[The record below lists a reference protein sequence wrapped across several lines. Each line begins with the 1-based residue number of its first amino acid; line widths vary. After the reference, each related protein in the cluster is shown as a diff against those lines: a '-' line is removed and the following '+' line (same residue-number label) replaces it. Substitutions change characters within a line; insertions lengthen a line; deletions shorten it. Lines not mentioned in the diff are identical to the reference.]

1 MIATN
6 LPADE
11 LVRRAG
17 GLKLAATTFGVTQRS
32 IVRWLREGLPV
43 SRCDAAAVALGCHEL
58 ELWTADEI
66 STALS
71 ASHQRDTE
79 RYSRSADQVRL
90 CWLAAHLGKHPSEL
104 ELPADLANL
113 SPVVARRYATLVT
126 QRESR

>member
-17 GLKLAATTFGVTQRS
+17 GLRLAANAIGCTPRT
-32 IVRWLREGLPV
+32 IERWLREGLPA
-43 SRCDAAAVALGCHEL
+43 SRCDAAAVAIGCHEL

-71 ASHQRDTE
+71 ASHKRDTE

-104 ELPADLANL
+104 DLPADLDNL
-113 SPVVARRYATLVT
+113 SPTVARRYVTLVT